1 MLGTFI
7 KGFLISFIIEVTQ
20 TYIPSFSTNKK
31 RTPQPRDSQAV
42 SRKNTAIL
50 ESVHRNRILT
60 DRWRIKTYRKFAH
73 FSKKHYYLRTFCACQ
88 NFPYMLHC
96 TGTIVLQGGWPLV
109 LKGWRWCWWTTI
121 ILTSKIL
128 WLLACSF

>member
-73 FSKKHYYLRTFCACQ
+73 LSKKHYYLRTFCACQ
-88 NFPYMLHC
+88 GFPYMLHC
-96 TGTIVLQGGWPLV
+96 TGKIVLQGGWPLV
-109 LKGWRWCWWTTI
+109 SKGWRWCWWTTI